1 MRLIIERNAK
11 GIAALALELQE
22 RQEHVVNQLVLDTI
36 NNAPGVQNGTI
47 ENPPNRKIFPVSK
60 G

>member
-47 ENPPNRKIFPVSK
+47 ENPPNRKFSQ
-60 G
+60 